1 MQHDDDDDDSGMNPS
16 MFTDTKSTTFSE
28 VSYSS
33 PSSVVLCGYSCV
45 CLTPSV
51 LGSSGQRDEGNRL

>member
-1 MQHDDDDDDSGMNPS
+1 MQHDDDDSGMNLS
-16 MFTDTKSTTFSE
+16 IFADTESTTSSE

-51 LGSSGQRDEGNRL
+51 LGSS